1 MTDKSPQPPITGEL
15 MERLARVR
23 LLALDVDG
31 TLTDGGLYYGHPS
44 VELKRF
50 DVQDGLGIVLARG
63 VGLETA
69 IITGRRSELV
79 AWRARELGISTV
91 LQGVRDKGQAMLDLA
106 KTSGL
111 ELSEL
116 AFMGD
121 DLNDLPAM
129 ARVGVALA
137 PASAVSHVREAA
149 DWVATQSGGAGAV
162 REAIEL
168 ILKAGGDY
176 EVAVRLY
183 LEKLSPGQ

>member
-31 TLTDGGLYYGHPS
+31 TLTDGGLYIGF
-44 VELKRF
+44 EGEQLKRF
-50 DVQDGLGIVLARG
+50 HAHDGLGMVLARG
-63 VGLETA
+63 VGLQIA
-69 IITGRRSELV
+69 WVTGRESGIVRR
-79 AWRARELGISTV
+79 RADELGV
-91 LQGVRDKGQAMLDLA
+91 LKLLQGVHDKGRAMQELA
-106 KTSGL
+106 HAFGL
-111 ELSEL
+111 EREAI

-129 ARVGVALA
+129 AQAGVALA
-137 PASAVSHVREAA
+137 PANAVAHVREAA

-168 ILKAGGDY
+168 ILRAGDNY
-176 EVAVRLY
+176 DVAVRLY